1 MNYVQVKGMSLP
13 DTYHKALVALKEYG
27 DIVPCPDYDTEMIEC
42 SMDMVVQKPL
52 MEPMISKC
60 GIYSPKDLQ
69 QYMLE
74 IKDGIFDF
82 IIGKDENLWEYTYH
96 ERIADQIPFVL
107 EELKR
112 NIWSRRAVIDV
123 RKNGVD
129 MFNDHPACLQHIQF
143 LVRRDLSNKEPK
155 LDMIV
160 TMRSNDAT
168 QATFMNA
175 FGFIMGLQKL
185 IADNLGLELGH
196 YVHRVGSFHAYKSH
210 WKELFHAVSKI
221 KESETKDL
229 CYYYD
234 SHNSNYLPKEPFV
247 EWRPMMEAS
256 MEEIMRLVKDEKE
269 KYGIE

>member
-1 MNYVQVKGMSLP
+1 
-13 DTYHKALVALKEYG
+13 
-27 DIVPCPDYDTEMIEC
+27 
-42 SMDMVVQKPL
+42 
-52 MEPMISKC
+52 
-60 GIYSPKDLQ
+60 
-69 QYMLE
+69 
-74 IKDGIFDF
+74 
-82 IIGKDENLWEYTYH
+82 
-96 ERIADQIPFVL
+96 
-107 EELKR
+107 
-112 NIWSRRAVIDV
+112 
-123 RKNGVD
+123 
-129 MFNDHPACLQHIQF
+129 
-143 LVRRDLSNKEPK
+143 
-155 LDMIV
+155 MIV

-196 YVHRVGSFHAYKSH
+196 YVHRVGSFHAYKTH

-269 KYGIE
+269 KYGVE